1 MFSRVQDAET
11 VSRQSFEP
19 KRQTFPLAAT
29 NSSQSEQFESKSEQD
44 RAVGMTAK
52 SFCEAGGAGREN
64 VRSLKAP

>member
-29 NSSQSEQFESKSEQD
+29 NSSQMSKSEQD